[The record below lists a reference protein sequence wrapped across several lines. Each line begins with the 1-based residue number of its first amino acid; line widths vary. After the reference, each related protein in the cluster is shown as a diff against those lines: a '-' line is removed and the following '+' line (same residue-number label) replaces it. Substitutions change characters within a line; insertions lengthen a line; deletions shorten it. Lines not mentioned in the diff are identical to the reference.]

1 MLDVKT
7 ELQKFAKDGQFF
19 DAHYEELLE
28 KYPEQWVAVFDEQVV
43 GAGFD
48 FDQLL
53 DDLKARGLPLGRTVI
68 EKVTAENEVWIL
80 AVQ

>member
-1 MLDVKT
+1 M
-7 ELQKFAKDGQFF
+7 
-19 DAHYEELLE
+19 
-28 KYPEQWVAVFDEQVV
+28 AVFDEQVV
-43 GAGFD
+43 GASFD

-68 EKVTAENEVWIL
+68 EKVSAEDEVWIL